1 MNTDANQKTKKRRD
15 QEKRKPE
22 EILKNS
28 TQQQPLF
35 SLKDTPLAYYSVVTV
50 LKEREDRLVLRM
62 KADREMFPEYL
73 VLKWEKA
80 GGRLEREYGL
90 LSAFY
95 DHNRKQYCCQCC
107 INCHILDVLL
117 IQGYGSHKIY
127 CHQSRQ

>member
-1 MNTDANQKTKKRRD
+1 MAEFAKKDSQESAGETGKMNTDANQKTKKRRD

-62 KADREMFPEYL
+62 KADREMFP
-73 VLKWEKA
+73 
-80 GGRLEREYGL
+80 
-90 LSAFY
+90 
-95 DHNRKQYCCQCC
+95 
-107 INCHILDVLL
+107 DVW
-117 IQGYGSHKIY
+117 
-127 CHQSRQ
+127 C

>member
-73 VLKWEKA
+73 VL
-80 GGRLEREYGL
+80 
-90 LSAFY
+90 
-95 DHNRKQYCCQCC
+95 
-107 INCHILDVLL
+107 
-117 IQGYGSHKIY
+117 
-127 CHQSRQ
+127 